1 MVKFHTVP
9 IDYNGFGAS
18 FTPNSYFSRETWK
31 RLFVLVDLDWTLD
44 LVFFRSTFACS

>member
-1 MVKFHTVP
+1 MVKFRMVP

-31 RLFVLVDLDWTLD
+31 RLYFMVLCIVMGIPEGVPHDI
-44 LVFFRSTFACS
+44 